1 MNTKKP
7 LPNLVLFSSKE
18 VCPLKIPKL
27 PKIRLPSFKIKS
39 ETLQELALLA
49 GFLMVLRGL
58 WLIYPPAMWI
68 IGGIYLMLPAQR
80 R

>member
-1 MNTKKP
+1 M
-7 LPNLVLFSSKE
+7 
-18 VCPLKIPKL
+18 KL
-27 PKIRLPSFKIKS
+27 PKIRLPSLKLNDEAIR
-39 ETLQELALLA
+39 ELALAA

-68 IGGIYLMLPAQR
+68 IGGVYLMLPSRMPAQR